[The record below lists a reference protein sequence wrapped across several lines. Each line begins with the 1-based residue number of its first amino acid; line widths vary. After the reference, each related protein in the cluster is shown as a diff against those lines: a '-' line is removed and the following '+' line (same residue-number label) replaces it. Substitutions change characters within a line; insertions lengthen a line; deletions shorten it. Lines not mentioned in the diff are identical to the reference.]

1 MSRPDNWEKYENTTL
16 NQDPLQNRMK
26 ICNTIVYL
34 LAAAFAMPAIFK
46 KMNFGA
52 VGRRRFGMTSNSIRT
67 YFKEQQRRAA
77 KQSRI
82 DNILARY
89 FQFLDSKQ

>member
-1 MSRPDNWEKYENTTL
+1 
-16 NQDPLQNRMK
+16 MK
-26 ICNTIVYL
+26 ISFTIVCL
-34 LAAAFAMPAIFK
+34 LAVAFSMPAVFK

-52 VGRRRFGMTSNSIRT
+52 VGRRRSGMTSNSIRM

>member
-1 MSRPDNWEKYENTTL
+1 
-16 NQDPLQNRMK
+16 MK
-26 ICNTIVYL
+26 ISITIVYL
-34 LAAAFAMPAIFK
+34 LATAFAMPAVFK

-52 VGRRRFGMTSNSIRT
+52 VGRRQSGMTSNSIRT

-82 DNILARY
+82 D
-89 FQFLDSKQ
+89 K